1 MPLDNTNNMY
11 PTITKIQ
18 VVAPAGLR
26 SGGPE
31 SLHNLVFQLQILGV
45 HSEIVYFPYKQ
56 QIKVTP
62 GYEKYTSSSHD
73 IDDSQSTLI
82 IIPETLCMLGFSFK
96 NATTA
101 IWWLSV
107 DHFSQKKYHS
117 YRDYLRYLRLAIRRH
132 RPFGGL
138 NSLDKFLHFSKSHY
152 DEEFLTNSSIKFK
165 RLSGPISS
173 DYINKIDNSQ
183 SRMDVIL
190 FNPKKGIEVIHR
202 LKASFPEYQFNSL
215 ENMNTQELINAYA
228 TAKIYVDFGNH
239 PGKERMPREAV
250 TMGCCVI
257 TGMLGSANN
266 SFDIPIPAEY
276 KINPSREDFLSAFQ
290 LRVGKIFTN
299 YKLARLDFE
308 KFKNE
313 VLNEQKQQ
321 VDELLIILKIL
332 GIKHNNL

>member
-1 MPLDNTNNMY
+1 MY
-11 PTITKIQ
+11 STITKIQ

-31 SLHNLVFQLQILGV
+31 SLHNLVFQLQLLGV
-45 HSEIVYFPYKQ
+45 HSEIVYFPYNQ
-56 QIKVTP
+56 QITVTP
-62 GYEKYTSSSHD
+62 GYENYTNSSHD
-73 IDDSQSTLI
+73 IDDSQSTLV

-107 DHFSQKKYHS
+107 DHFTQTKYYS
-117 YRDYLRYLRLAIRRH
+117 YRDYLRYLRLVIRRH
-132 RPFGGL
+132 RPFGGV
-138 NSLDKFLHFSKSHY
+138 NSLDKFLHFSKSYY
-152 DEEFLTNSSIKFK
+152 DEEFLTKHSIKFK

-173 DYINKIDNSQ
+173 NYINNTDNTQ

-190 FNPKKGIEVIHR
+190 FNPKKGVEVTHR
-202 LKASFPEYQFNSL
+202 LRASFPEYQFISL

-257 TGMLGSANN
+257 TGILGSANN
-266 SFDIPIPAEY
+266 PFDIPIPAEY
-276 KINPSREDFLSAFQ
+276 KINPSREDFLSVFQ
-290 LRVGKIFTN
+290 LCVGKIFTN
-299 YKLARLDFE
+299 YKIARLDFE

-321 VDELLIILKIL
+321 VDDLLFILKIL
-332 GIKHNNL
+332 GIKRYHL